1 MAGFVTEYLAHLRLR
16 LGCVLVMHQ
25 AAVLDGPAL
34 DALELEQDGLPPAE
48 IDIIRGQIAQAFMVS
63 AMAIMLV
70 MRAP

>member
-1 MAGFVTEYLAHLRLR
+1 LAGCVTEYLAHLRLR